1 MKSTAEN
8 WVKCGKGLVTAARL
22 TGASRAP
29 KLPEKMQKPKTI
41 VAFLNKFKTVVVYKN
56 TLKAHN
62 LNRSQ

>member
-29 KLPEKMQKPKTI
+29 KLPEKNVETKNYCC
-41 VAFLNKFKTVVVYKN
+41 LFKQV
-56 TLKAHN
+56 
-62 LNRSQ
+62 